1 MRLLTFNKTRNS
13 NVRSL
18 FALFL
23 IFNLLTLFSCEEKGK
38 KTKVEQLS
46 GASLDSLLKIYP
58 DSIPFLVQRGKERI
72 ELYLF
77 EDAVADAAK
86 AFRLDS
92 SRTESRLLFAEALIN
107 KPKML
112 AEDLFRAHGI
122 FKKLVKEQPNNKEAL
137 LGLANTYSMF
147 EDYDNSFVYIN
158 KALRVDKKYRNAYVL
173 KGTNYRKMGNFKL
186 AVSSYETAV
195 QQDPEF
201 YGGYL
206 MLGALYQAKE
216 DPICMEYYTTAYK
229 LQPKN
234 PDVLYSLA
242 YAKQIFSKEEDAKR
256 LYRRMIRI
264 DSTYHEAYFQI
275 GFIHQ
280 FSALNIDSAMFYY
293 DKAIEIAPNHLES
306 LHNIGL
312 IYEDKKDYSNAL
324 LTYAKVLKINPEYT
338 LSRERADALKKL
350 R

>member
-1 MRLLTFNKTRNS
+1 MSFFRIFFSPILLIS
-13 NVRSL
+13 SL
-18 FALFL
+18 L
-23 IFNLLTLFSCEEKGK
+23 ILTSCGEKSQ
-38 KTKVEQLS
+38 TTPTNLS

-58 DSIPFLVQRGKERI
+58 DSVPFLLQRGKQNLEN
-72 ELYLF
+72 YLF
-77 EDAVADAAK
+77 ADALSDAAK

-92 SRTESRLLFAEALIN
+92 NRTEARLLYAEALIN
-107 KPKML
+107 KPNFR
-112 AEDLFRAHGI
+112 ADDLFRAHRI
-122 FKKLVKEQPNNKEAL
+122 FKKLVKKEPSNKEAL

-158 KALRVDKKYRNAYVL
+158 KALRVDKKFRNAYVL
-173 KGTNYRKMGNFKL
+173 KGTNYRKLGNFKL

-216 DPICMEYYTTAYK
+216 DPICIEYYTTASK

-242 YAKQIFSKEEDAKR
+242 YAKQIFGKEEEAKR
-256 LYRRMIRI
+256 LYRRMVKI
-264 DSTYHEAYFQI
+264 DPSYYEAYFQI

-280 FSALNIDSAMFYY
+280 FSALNLDSAMIYY
-293 DKAIEIAPNHLES
+293 DKAVEIEPNHIES
-306 LHNIGL
+306 WHNMGL
-312 IYEDKKDYSNAL
+312 IYEDKKDISNAL
-324 LTYAKVLKINPEYT
+324 LSYAKALKINPEFE
-338 LSRERADALKKL
+338 LSRERAEVLKKL

>member
-1 MRLLTFNKTRNS
+1 MTHSTFNKFKNNNAGS
-13 NVRSL
+13 FFS
-18 FALFL
+18 FL
-23 IFNLLTLFSCEEKGK
+23 LISSFLTLVSCGEKS
-38 KTKVEQLS
+38 TQSTPENLS

-77 EDAVADAAK
+77 DEAIADAAK

-92 SRTESRLLFAEALIN
+92 SRTETRMLFAEALIN

-122 FKKLVKEQPNNKEAL
+122 FKKLVKEQPSNKEAL

-242 YAKQIFSKEEDAKR
+242 YAKQIFGKEEDAKR

-280 FSALNIDSAMFYY
+280 FSSFNNDSAMFYY
-293 DKAIEIAPNHLES
+293 DKALEIEANHIES
-306 LHNIGL
+306 LHNMGL
-312 IYEDKKDYSNAL
+312 IYEDKKDVSNAL
-324 LTYAKVLKINPEYT
+324 LSYAKVLKINPEYT